1 MGTTLVCGMIPILK
15 GLPVGD
21 RGLWPRVALFGAG
34 LQTYSAHLWCCTTA
48 LSQCFHFLVESVL
61 KSQPQPKNNIN
72 PFLLLLPSP
81 HTLLPALLSASHNST
96 KRKINVSPWSIHP
109 GLSSTCWPCCFTPSP
124 GWDFR
129 AAFTLLAPSP
139 QTCGLGAGVFPSC
152 MRGEATGEQCI
163 PLSWA
168 APLLCEPCKA
178 ISADNSDPRQ
188 QSQ

>member
-1 MGTTLVCGMIPILK
+1 M
-15 GLPVGD
+15 
-21 RGLWPRVALFGAG
+21 
-34 LQTYSAHLWCCTTA
+34 
-48 LSQCFHFLVESVL
+48 E
-61 KSQPQPKNNIN
+61 
-72 PFLLLLPSP
+72 
-81 HTLLPALLSASHNST
+81 
-96 KRKINVSPWSIHP
+96 HP
-109 GLSSTCWPCCFTPSP
+109 PSTCWPCCFTPSP

-139 QTCGLGAGVFPSC
+139 QMCGVGAGVFPSC

-188 QSQ
+188 QSQGKHHVSNLTNSTSQAERPDLQSSPLGHWAEPSSTWHCPASSHLRARIKLFLSTAPGSDLQNPDMPRIFIEDSGVISC